1 MCSVVWYVTLVNK
14 MFAMKIWQ
22 RCGNSSKLFYCRWL
36 MSQNGDRKT
45 SHLTHKYRFSYKNNN
60 MKFFGCYN
68 SYLSHIQQS
77 GFNRYFFTW
86 VYDEFVICLWIGPP
100 HVVPFFR
107 ETPIC
112 EAWRASTRLLEIS
125 QWVTRHEKS
134 PRCFIATPSR
144 ITSWPNQIWPPSS
157 MMKTLII
164 FIYLQNTHV

>member
-36 MSQNGDRKT
+36 MSQNGDQKT

-60 MKFFGCYN
+60 MKYFGCYN

-107 ETPIC
+107 ETPIF
-112 EAWRASTRLLEIS
+112 IS
-125 QWVTRHEKS
+125 YIIPLTDRFNNYYYFYIHTCILYTLFFPGGLCDS
-134 PRCFIATPSR
+134 
-144 ITSWPNQIWPPSS
+144 NQVWS
-157 MMKTLII
+157 
-164 FIYLQNTHV
+164 